1 MCSTGYGQPALA
13 ATWWVTR
20 GAKLRVVGGGEAAV
34 GGALSDS
41 SGGCSVAAGTLP
53 LCGDRAYA
61 TELSD
66 TGWRMYVGGCV
77 LPIIHVPQI
86 GRQLWSTGRAI
97 LKY

>member
-1 MCSTGYGQPALA
+1 MCSTEYGQPALA

-20 GAKLRVVGGGEAAV
+20 GAKLRVVGGGEATV
-34 GGALSDS
+34 GGALSES

-66 TGWRMYVGGCV
+66 TGWRMYVGGCA
-77 LPIIHVPQI
+77 PYHPCPA
-86 GRQLWSTGRAI
+86 GRAAAVVDGEGYS
-97 LKY
+97 KY